1 MARLLEFFVPLFSFG
16 LAIDEQI
23 IDSAAQDSVDEVYA
37 RARALVE
44 QARRS
49 ALAAGKPTAAV
60 EAAAF
65 AVVAWFDEIITRNPT
80 WWSHASPMQVSLFNT
95 NNAGNEFFEHLS
107 NLKGGDEEV
116 REVYYH
122 ALLLGFVG
130 QYYYETGDHGELGKI
145 KELNSRQLPVAPA
158 PLHTL
163 REEQV
168 TPQPYLM
175 KDPSGPRYP
184 KSWDA
189 LVLKLGVTVALLIP
203 IAYLVW
209 FFVSPAKLAGPSVQ
223 QLVAQEIA
231 GYVCA
236 DLSANVDKD
245 GVTSIGGY
253 VSKPID
259 LERLRTDVA
268 GIPGVKT
275 PSYQVKV
282 LIWPHCEVVKL
293 LTPYR
298 QRNLDRHDGLAVTP
312 TTGHS
317 DRFVKDEQVIV
328 KLIQAN
334 HDGYLYV
341 DYYTVEGQVIHLFP
355 NQREPH
361 SGQVIAASGQLDV
374 GQSGVQGG
382 GWITV
387 DAPFGQEL
395 ISVVSSAKPLY
406 QGLRPDSEAANVYL
420 PLLKQAVE
428 ASRGDDK
435 FVADFMTIQTEPTR

>member
-1 MARLLEFFVPLFSFG
+1 MSRLLEFFTPLFSYG

-23 IDSAAQDSVDEVYA
+23 ADSVAQGGVDEVYV
-37 RARALVE
+37 RARTLIE
-44 QARRS
+44 QARSS
-49 ALAAGKPTAAV
+49 ALAAGKPAAAV
-60 EAAAF
+60 ESAAF
-65 AVVAWFDEIITRNPT
+65 AVVAWFDEIITRNPS
-80 WWSHASPMQVSLFNT
+80 WWSQASPLQVSLFNT
-95 NNAGNEFFEHLS
+95 NNAGNEFFEQLS

-130 QYYYETGDHGELGKI
+130 QYYFETGDHGELGKI

-163 REEQV
+163 REEQI
-168 TPQPYLM
+168 TPQPYQM

-184 KSWDA
+184 KQWDA
-189 LVLKLGVTVALLIP
+189 LLMKVGAVVALLIP
-203 IAYLVW
+203 LAYLVW
-209 FFVSPAKLAGPSVQ
+209 FFLLPSRVTGPTVQ
-223 QLVAQEIA
+223 QLVDQEIA
-231 GYVCA
+231 GYSCA
-236 DLSANVDKD
+236 ELSGTVDKD
-245 GVTSIGGY
+245 GVTSVTGY
-253 VSKPID
+253 VSKPVD
-259 LERLRTDVA
+259 LERLRGDIG
-268 GIPGVKT
+268 GIKGVKT

-312 TTGHS
+312 TTGHT

-328 KLIQAN
+328 KLAQAD

-341 DYYTVEGQVIHLFP
+341 DYYTVEGEVIHLFP
-355 NQREPH
+355 NKREPH
-361 SGQVIAASGQLDV
+361 SGQLIPASQQIDV
-374 GQSGVQGG
+374 GQAGVQGG

-395 ISVVSSAKPLY
+395 ITLVASSTPLY
-406 QGLRPDSEAANVYL
+406 TGLRPDNEPAEDYL

-428 ASRGDDK
+428 SNRSNDK
-435 FVADFMTIQTEPTR
+435 FVADFMTIQTEPAR